1 LPMPTRQNLELGK
14 IRPLRLF
21 VIILILLF
29 TLEII
34 VMLVLPYLTPAKSAI
49 AFGALIDACLLTGV
63 LAPLLWYLIIKP
75 LQKLAAT
82 RQRLLALTLS
92 AQENERGRIARDL
105 HDSLGQA
112 LTSLMIGLR
121 TIEESSTEQ
130 HVKLQ
135 ARELRRIGNDTHEE
149 VRRLSRGL
157 RPAVLD
163 DLGLVPALER
173 YAEDLCSSHQISATF
188 ERDCPESVNLTERVQ
203 IAVYRIVQ
211 EAATNAIRHGK
222 AKSLRI
228 QLGCNSQRLR
238 LEIVD
243 DGLGFDVASAL
254 KSDQVNSS
262 FGLLSIHERAGLLG
276 GEASISSRPGQGT
289 QVRVHIPLE
298 PAETNDG

>member
-1 LPMPTRQNLELGK
+1 MPTRQNLELGK
-14 IRPLRLF
+14 IRPLLLF
-21 VIILILLF
+21 VIILIVLF
-29 TLEII
+29 TIEII
-34 VMLVLPYLTPAKSAI
+34 VMLVLPYLTPADSPAV
-49 AFGALIDACLLTGV
+49 FGALIDACLLTVV

-92 AQENERGRIARDL
+92 AQENERSRIARDL
-105 HDSLGQA
+105 HDSLGQS

-121 TIEESSTEQ
+121 MIEESSNDA
-130 HVKLQ
+130 HVQSQ
-135 ARELRRIGNDTHEE
+135 ARELRRIGNETHVE
-149 VRRLSRGL
+149 VRRLARGL

-173 YAEDLCSSHQISATF
+173 YVEDLCSSQQIAATF
-188 ERDCPESVNLTERVQ
+188 ERNCEESMKLTGKVQ
-203 IAVYRIVQ
+203 TAVYRIVQ

-222 AKSLRI
+222 AKLLRI
-228 QLGCNSQRLR
+228 KLGCSPQQLQ

-243 DGLGFDVASAL
+243 DGLGFDVSSAL
-254 KSDQVNSS
+254 KSDHANSP

-276 GEASISSRPGQGT
+276 GEAIISSHLGQGT

-298 PAETNDG
+298 SAEANDG